1 MKLSR
6 TVKVGRITN
15 LSDARY
21 CAGMGVHMLGF
32 NAIEGKTDYVSPE
45 SFQSLRGWFTGPA
58 VVAEVYGLNNT
69 ETMHAVLRDYLP
81 DFVELGIA
89 ELPFI
94 DLHALALI
102 VAANGLPYNQLITYL
117 KPIHNQVAFIMVD
130 SQSPAND
137 INEIAFHYPVLLK
150 LDRPIESTHL
160 SLPVKGFA
168 LEGSPE
174 ERPGLKNYD
183 DLAAVLEKLSED

>member
-32 NAIEGKTDYVSPE
+32 NAIEGKPDYVSPE
-45 SFQSLRGWFTGPA
+45 TFQSLRGWFTGPA
-58 VVAEVYGLNNT
+58 VVAEVYGLSNT
-69 ETMHAVLRDYLP
+69 ETMYAVLRDYLP
-81 DFVELGIA
+81 DFVELGIE

-102 VAANGLPYNQLITYL
+102 VSANGKPYNQLITCL

-130 SQSPAND
+130 SQSSADD
-137 INEIAFHYPVLLK
+137 INEIATHYPVLLK
-150 LDRPIESTHL
+150 LDRQIESTDF

-168 LEGSPE
+168 LDGSPE
-174 ERPGLKNYD
+174 ERPGIKNYD
-183 DLAAVLEKLSED
+183 DLADVLEKLSED